1 MRGIIYLFTRF
12 HVLLLFLVLEIFA
25 LSLVFKSHKY
35 QEVAMLN
42 TSNSVSGKFLSW
54 SNTISSFINSGKNNK
69 ILSAENARLRSQ
81 IIYQNKYIKDTV
93 LPLESDLYTFN
104 YIPAKIV
111 NNTVNKSYNYITIDK
126 GSDDGIHKGN
136 GVVSSNG
143 VVGVVTNLSAHY
155 ALVMSVIS
163 KKSFVSVRHK
173 NSNALG
179 NLDWSGKNPF
189 VLEVRNMSKTILIK
203 KNDTIVTAGFSSIF
217 PPDLMVGTVMEFK
230 PDNSTG
236 FLDIKLKPSTDIPSL
251 SYVYIVINTKKNEL
265 DSLQRLIQDEQ

>member
-35 QEVAMLN
+35 QEVALLN
-42 TSNSVSGKFLSW
+42 TSNSISGKFLSW
-54 SNTISSFINSGKNNK
+54 SNSISSFVNSGKNNK

-81 IIYQNKYIKDTV
+81 IIYQDKYIKDTV
-93 LPLESDLYTFN
+93 LPLESDLYTYN

-111 NNTVNKSYNYITIDK
+111 NNTVNKSYNYITINK
-126 GSDDGIHKGN
+126 GSDDGLHKGN

-189 VLEVRNMSKTILIK
+189 VLEVRNMSKTIPIK

-236 FLDIKLKPSTDIPSL
+236 FLDIKIKPSNDIPSL
-251 SYVYIVINTKKNEL
+251 SYVYIVKNTKKNEL